1 MKKAPKPMLMTPMNV
16 IIIVMDDGVIGD
28 NPITIPI
35 LPVAKNII
43 IKTLTLV
50 GSMYLITGIKI
61 PEYYKLMVNLA
72 IFEEK
77 IFSNQPQVTL

>member
-1 MKKAPKPMLMTPMNV
+1 MNVKKAPKPMLMTPMNV

-28 NPITIPI
+28 NPMTIPM

-50 GSMYLITGIKI
+50 GSMYLISGIKM
-61 PEYYKLMVNLA
+61 EYYYKLAVDLA
-72 IFEEK
+72 IFNK
-77 IFSNQPQVTL
+77 NYFQSNHR

>member
-1 MKKAPKPMLMTPMNV
+1 MYVKKAPKPMLMTPMNV

-28 NPITIPI
+28 NPMTIPM

-50 GSMYLITGIKI
+50 GSMYLISGIKM
-61 PEYYKLMVNLA
+61 EYYYKMAEDLA
-72 IFEEK
+72 IFNK
-77 IFSNQPQVTL
+77 NYFQSNHR

>member
-28 NPITIPI
+28 NPMTIPM

-50 GSMYLITGIKI
+50 GSMYLISGIKM
-61 PEYYKLMVNLA
+61 EYYYKLAVDLA
-72 IFEEK
+72 IFNK
-77 IFSNQPQVTL
+77 NYFQSNHR

>member
-28 NPITIPI
+28 NPMAIPM

-50 GSMYLITGIKI
+50 GSMYLISGIKM
-61 PEYYKLMVNLA
+61 EYYYKLAVDLA
-72 IFEEK
+72 IFNK
-77 IFSNQPQVTL
+77 NYFQSNHR

>member
-1 MKKAPKPMLMTPMNV
+1 MKKAPKPMLMTPMKV

-50 GSMYLITGIKI
+50 GSMYLISGIKM
-61 PEYYKLMVNLA
+61 EYYYKLAVDLA
-72 IFEEK
+72 IFNK
-77 IFSNQPQVTL
+77 NYFQSNHR